1 MRVRR
6 RSSSLRNGIGGVVGL
21 SIGAFSNKYFVFFLS
36 LPLVSLF
43 GVAAAC
49 MLFFLYL
56 RVFLSLVIYS
66 FCYVWEELL
75 LVLLGFG
82 WALEYMSV

>member
-1 MRVRR
+1 M
-6 RSSSLRNGIGGVVGL
+6 GL
-21 SIGAFSNKYFVFFLS
+21 AALWDCLLVLFPISIIFFVFAHGEF
-36 LPLVSLF
+36 VWCC
-43 GVAAAC
+43 GGMYA
-49 MLFFLYL
+49 FFLYL

-82 WALEYMSV
+82 WALEYVSV